1 MEIEPMG
8 RVLTHATIEN
18 LEDIW
23 AQKVGVLKHG
33 RVRQL
38 EIDNALVDS
47 GATLLSIPTRL
58 IRELGLERVSS
69 KHGATASHSY
79 CKALETFRRAARSA
93 GTIEATTTTKSS
105 KIGAPTRSHG

>member
-1 MEIEPMG
+1 MEIEQMG
-8 RVLTHATIEN
+8 RVLTQATIEN
-18 LEDIW
+18 LEDIC

-38 EIDNALVDS
+38 EIDKALVDS

-69 KHGATASHSY
+69 KRVTSSVGSTTADGGRVLGMIQFS
-79 CKALETFRRAARSA
+79 LT
-93 GTIEATTTTKSS
+93 SS
-105 KIGAPTRSHG
+105 PVSLHCSL